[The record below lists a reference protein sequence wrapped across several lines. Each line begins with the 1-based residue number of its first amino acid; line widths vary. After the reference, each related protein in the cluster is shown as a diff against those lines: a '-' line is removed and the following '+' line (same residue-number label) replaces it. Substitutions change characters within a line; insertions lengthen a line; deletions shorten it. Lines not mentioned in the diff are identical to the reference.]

1 MDGKHPPLN
10 VLHCGIVGAG
20 IAGLTAAI
28 ALRRAGHEVDIY
40 EKSSFK
46 LEIGAAIT
54 ITPNGNLILD
64 RCGFDAERAQETLKL
79 QFRAVDH
86 KTLQEQIQL
95 RFDGVA
101 ERYGHAFNAYHR
113 VDMHEEMRRLV
124 LEAGAA
130 IHLGQ
135 PVADIDCEAGIIK
148 LQSGGQLR
156 KDLVVVA
163 DGINSPFV
171 ASIAEIPDPFYRTK
185 SSTYRTLI
193 PVSKLMAD
201 PVIRPIFE
209 NQPSGFL
216 ATMSPATG
224 TFCMLYP
231 CRHDKL
237 MNFAYFHVA
246 KEHEKDKQSWHSPAT
261 IEDAVDVLEGFHPA
275 FEAIARHEESMN
287 CYVVGSEKVLPRLV
301 NGRAVIIGDAAHAM
315 LPTHAQGG
323 CMGLE
328 DAAALEILFSNWQ
341 ATDNVPKRLHLY
353 NQLRRPRSAVAQ
365 LTSNAGMHGQTQAQV
380 DEAVRTANA
389 LPGHA
394 LECAGTKFF
403 YGYDAFA
410 EAEKAM
416 KYKDAQAGLPDGVV
430 QHFGDPTAA

>member
-1 MDGKHPPLN
+1 MDEKHTPSNL
-10 VLHCGIVGAG
+10 LHCGIVGAG
-20 IAGLTAAI
+20 IAGLAAAI

-54 ITPNGNLILD
+54 ITPNGNLVLD
-64 RCGFDAERAQETLKL
+64 RWGFDAERAQETLKL

-148 LQSGGQLR
+148 LQSGGQLH
-156 KDLVVVA
+156 KDLLVVA

-171 ASIAEIPDPFYRTK
+171 SSIADIPDPFYRTK

-201 PVIRPIFE
+201 PLIRPLFE
-209 NQPSGFL
+209 NQSSGFL
-216 ATMSPATG
+216 ATMSSATG

-261 IEDAVDVLEGFHPA
+261 IEDAVNVLEGFHPA
-275 FEAIARHEESMN
+275 FEAIARHAESMN
-287 CYVVGSEKVLPRLV
+287 CYVVGS
-301 NGRAVIIGDAAHAM
+301 
-315 LPTHAQGG
+315 

-328 DAAALEILFSNWQ
+328 DAAALEILFSKWQ
-341 ATDNVPKRLHLY
+341 ATDSISKRLELY

-380 DEAVRTANA
+380 DAAVREFWKGPPMPYPVMHWSA
-389 LPGHA
+389 PVQ
-394 LECAGTKFF
+394 KFF
-403 YGYDAFA
+403 YGYNAFA

-416 KYKDAQAGLPDGVV
+416 KFKDAEGGLPDGVV